1 MNEIL
6 KTEIISTGNFTL
18 TIGNVLS
25 AVLIY
30 VVAYLFLKIISA
42 VLTHSFKKKNRA
54 DGRHVSL
61 IQLIKYFVWTLAF
74 VFILQSLGLNIAFLI
89 ASSAALLVG
98 IGLGLQNIFKDFIS
112 GITLLTEGTIKVNDI
127 VEVDGMVVRVNEI
140 SLRTSIVTTREDNV
154 VIIPNHEFVEDSI
167 INWTANMLPSRF
179 SINVGVDY
187 SSDAPLVEKI
197 LIECALKHQDVLTD
211 KEFSPTVRLS
221 DFGNSSLDFQLVFY
235 SFNLFRIENVKS
247 QIRFLILEA
256 FRESNITIPFPQR
269 VIHYTNKE
277 KDNEAERK

>member
-25 AVLIY
+25 AILIY
-30 VVAYLFLKIISA
+30 VVAYLFLKVISA

-74 VFILQSLGLNIAFLI
+74 VFILQSLGLNITFLI

-112 GITLLTEGTIKVNDI
+112 GITLLAEGTIKVNDI

-154 VIIPNHEFVEDSI
+154 VIIPNHEFVEESI

-179 SINVGVDY
+179 SIDVGVDY
-187 SSDAPLVEKI
+187 SSNEHLVEKV
-197 LIECALKHQDVLTD
+197 LIECALKHKDVLTD

-221 DFGNSSLDFQLVFY
+221 DFGSSSLDFQLVFY

-247 QIRFLILEA
+247 KLRFLILEA
-256 FRESNITIPFPQR
+256 FRENNITIPLPQH
-269 VIHYTNKE
+269 VIHYTKSSKTE
-277 KDNEAERK
+277 